1 LVWLVGWSLFRV
13 VSCVLQEAQDVA
25 RYLDG
30 VGVCVCVV
38 TKSVLQ
44 RAPPCP
50 LGSHGRAVTA
60 YNPTFVHALSPFLRC
75 TQGLGGDDETED
87 LTVFVQGLLQQ
98 MQTRFQQMSDT
109 IIGRIDEMGTRIDDL
124 EKSIAD
130 LMEQAG
136 VEDGKGS

>member
-1 LVWLVGWSLFRV
+1 MSEELERV
-13 VSCVLQEAQDVA
+13 FFACEQFDLSAEL
-25 RYLDG
+25 
-30 VGVCVCVV
+30 
-38 TKSVLQ
+38 
-44 RAPPCP
+44 
-50 LGSHGRAVTA
+50 RAVRLIHST
-60 YNPTFVHALSPFLRC
+60 YCRYVCMHVFFLPSV
-75 TQGLGGDDETED
+75 QGLGNDDETED

-136 VEDGKGS
+136 VEDNGKK